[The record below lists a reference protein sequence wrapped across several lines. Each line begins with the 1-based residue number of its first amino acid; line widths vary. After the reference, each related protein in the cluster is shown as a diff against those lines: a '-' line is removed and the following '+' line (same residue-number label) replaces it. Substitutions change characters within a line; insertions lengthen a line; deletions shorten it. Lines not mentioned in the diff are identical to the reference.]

1 MQDSSQISPPQTRVL
16 ARWLFVCAGMV
27 FAMTLIGAVTRLTES
42 GLSIAVWEPVS
53 GALPPLTHA
62 AWERMFRLYQET
74 PEFRLKNA
82 WMDLEAFKTI
92 FFWEWFHRLFG
103 RTIGMVYA
111 LPLIWF
117 WVKGR
122 IPAGW
127 HGRLL
132 FVLGLGIAQGAMG
145 WYMVA
150 SGLVDRPAVSHFRL
164 AAHLGL
170 ATLIAGMMLWHGFA
184 LWGGRAVCVPPGA
197 RRALG
202 IHVVAAI
209 ILTAV
214 TMLWG
219 AFTAGLDAGFVY
231 NTFPLMGGRLIPHEL
246 GFQGPVWSDLTHNP
260 VSVQFVH
267 RWLGVLTFLTAA
279 GFSVHAWRRGARA
292 GVFLLPG
299 LAASVQVC
307 LGIATLLSG
316 VNIALAT
323 AHQGGAL
330 ILLGTLIAAA
340 RAVWGR
346 GAGISSDWV
355 RSPD

>member
-1 MQDSSQISPPQTRVL
+1 MIRPMQDSPLISPPETRAL
-16 ARWLFVCAGMV
+16 ARWLFLCAGMV

-62 AWERMFRLYQET
+62 AWERMFLLYQET

-103 RTIGMVYA
+103 RMIGLAYA
-111 LPLIWF
+111 LPLVWF
-117 WVKGR
+117 WIRGR

-150 SGLVDRPAVSHFRL
+150 SGLVDQPAVSHFRL

-170 ATLIAGMMLWHGFA
+170 ATLIAGTMLWHGLT
-184 LWGGRAVCVPPGA
+184 LWGGREVSFPSKA
-197 RRALG
+197 RRALTV
-202 IHVVAAI
+202 HAFAAI
-209 ILTAV
+209 ALVAT

-246 GFQGPVWSDLTHNP
+246 GFQGPVWIDLTHNP

-267 RWLGVLTFLTAA
+267 RWLGVLSFLTAA
-279 GFSVHAWRRGARA
+279 GFSFHAWRRGARA
-292 GVFLLPG
+292 AVFLLPG
-299 LAASVQVC
+299 IAASVQLC

-316 VNIALAT
+316 VDIALAT

-330 ILLGTLIAAA
+330 ILLGTLLAAGHGA
-340 RAVWGR
+340 WGSK
-346 GAGISSDWV
+346 AGISSD
-355 RSPD
+355 